1 MDVNLMQISPV
12 LILTRNA
19 TLWQQW
25 RKIDGARWMVARS
38 QSLQD
43 LERRRTQGQPMVVL
57 DAALPDLPAWSDPL
71 WNALLR
77 GLNVLVLSIH
87 PSQEVA
93 RQVLACGA
101 RGYAHA
107 YMPPSALN
115 DILLGIKNGQI
126 WLGRPL
132 QQRLLRDVNEY
143 LTGHGDDAWSIPL
156 TPREQDVAYRTA
168 TGESVADIAQHLG
181 SDVATVRQH
190 LSDIFEKL
198 QVGDRLSLALKIQG
212 IHL

>member
-57 DAALPDLPAWSDPL
+57 DAALPDLPAWSDPI
-71 WNALLR
+71 WNTHLR

-93 RQVLACGA
+93 RQVLARGA

-107 YMPPSALN
+107 YMPASALN
-115 DILLGIKNGQI
+115 DILQGIKNGHI
-126 WLGRPL
+126 WLGRLL
-132 QQRLLRDVNEY
+132 QQRLLRDVHEY
-143 LTGHGDDAWSIPL
+143 LANDSDGTWSIAL
-156 TPREQDVAYRTA
+156 TPREQDVAHRTA
-168 TGESVADIAQHLG
+168 IGEGVADIALHLG
-181 SDVATVRQH
+181 SDTATVRQH
-190 LSDIFEKL
+190 LNDIFEKL
-198 QVGDRLSLALKIQG
+198 QVGDRLSLALKVQG
-212 IHL
+212 VHL